1 MTCIRFDFLSD
12 VSIEKQ
18 DAFLAGIN
26 SSWTAVQE
34 AGRLRPSVSD
44 IESLRY
50 CYLKLVPG
58 QVDIDR
64 IARSMAAS
72 LRATPF
78 ISTAFIVDEGWPI
91 PD

>member
-12 VSIEKQ
+12 VTEEKRA
-18 DAFLAGIN
+18 AFLAGIN

-34 AGRLRPSVSD
+34 AGRLKASEDDASASRQ
-44 IESLRY
+44 

-64 IARSMAAS
+64 IARSLAAA
-72 LRATPF
+72 LRATTF
-78 ISTAFIVDEGWPI
+78 IENAFIVDEGWPI